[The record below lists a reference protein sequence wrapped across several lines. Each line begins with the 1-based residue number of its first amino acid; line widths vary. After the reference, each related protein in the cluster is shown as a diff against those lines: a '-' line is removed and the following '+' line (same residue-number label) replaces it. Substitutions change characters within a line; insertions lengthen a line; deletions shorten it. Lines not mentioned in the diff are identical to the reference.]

1 VKAADLGDVLL
12 YQAKGGIALEV
23 RLQGDT
29 VWLTQPQMA
38 KLFGRERSVV
48 TKHVNNVF
56 AEGELDRKSNVQNMH
71 IASSDKPVALYSLDT
86 IISVGYRVKSKQG
99 TRFRIWATQT
109 LREHLLRGYP
119 LNEKRLRERGLN
131 EVEQAIELLSGEP
144 SFCSVKAAS
153 GEPGSALVNRICPR
167 SAG

>member
-1 VKAADLGDVLL
+1 
-12 YQAKGGIALEV
+12 
-23 RLQGDT
+23 
-29 VWLTQPQMA
+29 
-38 KLFGRERSVV
+38 
-48 TKHVNNVF
+48 
-56 AEGELDRKSNVQNMH
+56 MH
-71 IASSDKPVALYSLDT
+71 IASSGKPVALYSLDT